1 MANRAGLK
9 KVVKSVRGKR
19 GSVKRTYWVRTKSA
33 ASGVGKFLSKH
44 KGKIAAGA
52 ALAGAAY
59 LASKHRGAIKGA
71 YHGAR
76 VANKGAGA
84 VSEGMRH
91 VTGHG
96 LGFKTRA
103 KAVIAGARV
112 GSTIGGMSDKG
123 RRVVDAAHSQVDK
136 VRSIPSAIQGGISGA
151 RLGGR
156 AGVAVADAGRR
167 GIIGTVSA
175 GRHAVSGIARGTAH
189 AVGGIAAATPSLA
202 GAGARIGYHANRAKL
217 AVRRAVGRK

>member
-1 MANRAGLK
+1 MGSHAGLK
-9 KVVKSVRGKR
+9 KVVKSVRGKKGTVR
-19 GSVKRTYWVRTKSA
+19 RTYWVRTKEA
-33 ASGVGKFLSKH
+33 VKGAGRFLNKH

-76 VANKGAGA
+76 IANKGAGA
-84 VSEGMRH
+84 VSDGMRR

-96 LGFKTRA
+96 LGFKNRA
-103 KAVIAGARV
+103 KAVIMGARA
-112 GSTIGGMSDKG
+112 GSAIGGMSDKG
-123 RRVVDAAHSQVDK
+123 RRVVGAAHSQVDK

-151 RLGGR
+151 RLAGR
-156 AGVAVADAGRR
+156 AGVAVADAGKK
-167 GIIGTVSA
+167 GIIGTVNA
-175 GRHAVSGIARGTAH
+175 GRHAVSGIARGAAR
-189 AVGGIAAATPSLA
+189 AVGGVASATPSLV

-217 AVRRAVGRK
+217 AVKRAVGRK